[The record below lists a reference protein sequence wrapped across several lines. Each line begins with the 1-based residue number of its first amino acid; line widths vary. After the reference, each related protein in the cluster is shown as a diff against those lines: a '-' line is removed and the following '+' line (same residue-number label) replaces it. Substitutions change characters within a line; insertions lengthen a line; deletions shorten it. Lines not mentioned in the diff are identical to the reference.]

1 MKIAILRGPRDLVIE
16 DWSLDT
22 QNLGPNDIWGETV
35 ISGFKIGTDRG
46 NYEGAEDV
54 PGAPTYPRWVGD
66 SNLAVIRGVGSDV
79 TKFKVGDRVVSRQPH
94 QSEWVTDHRGSI
106 VKIPEG
112 VDDEDAIWAHLYT
125 LSGLCFRKANF
136 VPGEYVAVVGLG
148 VLGLGAVGL
157 GRPMG
162 ARTIGIGNSPIRN
175 EMAMQMGAH
184 ATFMYNDP
192 DLEAKLDEYTNGNGV
207 DLVILTANPWPA
219 YRTSVEIVRENGRV
233 SIVSLLG
240 RGEERQTSI
249 PSPCSI
255 STTRASQSP
264 STAPHPTS
272 TRRQTPTVKQ
282 CEFVLQLMADGSLTP
297 SQVTH
302 RLHYSGMKEA
312 YPTTAKS
319 HARRNLPLAGVRL
332 RRIIAATR
340 PFSRPPSRTTGKK
353 AAPVQK
359 PDSSCVLYE
368 FYRPSPTTNGP
379 IRLSSR

>member
-22 QNLGPNDIWGETV
+22 QNLGPNDIWGETI

-66 SNLAVIRGVGSDV
+66 SNLAVIRGVGSEV
-79 TKFKVGDRVVSRQPH
+79 TKFKVGDRVVSRNPH
-94 QSEWVTDHRGSI
+94 QSEWVADHRQSV
-106 VKIPEG
+106 VKVPEG
-112 VDDEDAIWAHLYT
+112 VGDEDAIWAHLYT

-157 GRPMG
+157 GPPMG

-192 DLEAKLDEYTNGNGV
+192 DLEAKLDEYTGGNGI

-240 RGEERQTSI
+240 RGEEPADFNPLAMQYFYHKG
-249 PSPCSI
+249 I
-255 STTRASQSP
+255 SLVAVNG
-264 STAPHPTS
+264 TAPYMYPQADAD
-272 TRRQTPTVKQ
+272 RMEWNKQ

-297 SQVTH
+297 SQIVTH
-302 RLHYSGMKEA
+302 RLPYSQMKEA
-312 YPTTAKS
+312 YEMAYHREKTM
-319 HARRNLPLAGVRL
+319 LGV
-332 RRIIAATR
+332 I
-340 PFSRPPSRTTGKK
+340 FQWQG
-353 AAPVQK
+353 
-359 PDSSCVLYE
+359 
-368 FYRPSPTTNGP
+368 
-379 IRLSSR
+379 